1 MVPANICSEDNN
13 SNYRMLQHPDISRYV
28 CPAANLFHSTLNFQ
42 GLGSHHPLAPGGQ
55 GHRHTDCGLA
65 LRVTFTSF
73 ISLTHF
79 ALPICINLL
88 IWIAKAR
95 KSKKSKIVIDV

>member
-65 LRVTFTSF
+65 LS
-73 ISLTHF
+73 HF
-79 ALPICINLL
+79 YKLYHLL
-88 IWIAKAR
+88 HKEIYTK
-95 KSKKSKIVIDV
+95 V